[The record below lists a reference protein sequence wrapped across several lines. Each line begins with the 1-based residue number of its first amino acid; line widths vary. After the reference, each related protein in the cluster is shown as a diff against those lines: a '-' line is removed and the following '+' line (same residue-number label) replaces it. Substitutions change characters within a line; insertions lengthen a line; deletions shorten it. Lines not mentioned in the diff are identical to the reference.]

1 MYYNIN
7 SNFIY
12 SNLTQHCCA
21 SASTKFIYKECN
33 YNRVLLLHTQRKARL
48 HCIALHR
55 YRAAMHPFKFKYQIP
70 MHMHGKLGRHDIIYH
85 IITIV
90 PHMQYAHTM
99 TMYMPLSTMKISLYL
114 NFTTLHSQ
122 DFKISHQRLAHK
134 GKSRKS
140 QKKPNRPF
148 PTTPPQPAGINII

>member
-1 MYYNIN
+1 MYY
-7 SNFIY
+7 Y
-12 SNLTQHCCA
+12 YPHTTQ
-21 SASTKFIYKECN
+21 SK
-33 YNRVLLLHTQRKARL
+33 

-114 NFTTLHSQ
+114 NFTSQLYIHKTSRFHTRDLHTKASHASHRRSQ
-122 DFKISHQRLAHK
+122 TGRS
-134 GKSRKS
+134 
-140 QKKPNRPF
+140 
-148 PTTPPQPAGINII
+148 PPHHHNHPGLI